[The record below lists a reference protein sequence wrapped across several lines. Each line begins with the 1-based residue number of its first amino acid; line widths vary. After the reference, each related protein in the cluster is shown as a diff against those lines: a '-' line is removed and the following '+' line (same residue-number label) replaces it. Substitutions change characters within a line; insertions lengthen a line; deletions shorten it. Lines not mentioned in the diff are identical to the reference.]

1 MERFPWRKE
10 RLPTLV
16 FQRGEVHG
24 LYSPRGHKESD
35 TTERV
40 SLSRRESRTE
50 PWGPPILGS
59 QGDEADKAR
68 DQDGVARKAR
78 STAGVRS
85 ALEAKRRKWF
95 RGESQL
101 LTDVLEDQMRLII

>member
-1 MERFPWRKE
+1 MEKE
-10 RLPTLV
+10 RLPTPV
-16 FQRGEVHG
+16 FWPGEFHG

-59 QGDEADKAR
+59 QGDEGIKQEIRTGWLERQDQQQACAVPWKLKEESGSGGKANC
-68 DQDGVARKAR
+68 
-78 STAGVRS
+78 
-85 ALEAKRRKWF
+85 
-95 RGESQL
+95 
-101 LTDVLEDQMRLII
+101 